1 MASPLP
7 ILAAAFAIHS
17 SGSVM
22 KVTEARFEQPTARY
36 LWLYVLIV
44 WVGLNLR
51 PSIAAVG
58 PLLDRI
64 QNELS
69 VSYTT
74 ASLLTTLPFLA
85 MGLAC
90 FQGMQLIRRWN
101 RHRIVMGSLTL
112 IGLAS
117 LVRLFGESFTLL
129 ALSAIAI
136 GAGIALIQALMP
148 ALIKVTLPNTVE
160 TATGLYI
167 GAIIGGGA
175 LASGAAP
182 WLASM
187 GGWRLGLAG
196 WAILVPVA
204 LLLWY
209 RLGSQ
214 MLTPVPRERSSKA
227 TPLSHIP
234 RAWTL
239 ALFFG
244 FGTAGYACVMAWLPP
259 YYLALGWS
267 AGDAGLLL
275 GYVTLLQVIASVG
288 APFLVRFQIDR
299 RRALYLTVGMSLI
312 GFVGLCLKP
321 DGVVFAVLWGTLLGL
336 GIGALFSL
344 SVLVP
349 MDHHRD
355 PARVGDLAAFVQGH
369 GYLIAGAA
377 TLLSGM
383 ARDMLSSFTIAWVAL
398 AVLFAAMLV
407 MSWRFDPHYY
417 PRHID

>member
-1 MASPLP
+1 
-7 ILAAAFAIHS
+7 
-17 SGSVM
+17 M

-64 QNELS
+64 QQELS
-69 VSYTT
+69 ISYAT
-74 ASLLTTLPFLA
+74 ASLLTTLPFVA
-85 MGLAC
+85 MGMAC

-101 RHRIVMGSLTL
+101 RHRIVMGALTL
-112 IGLAS
+112 IGLSS
-117 LVRLFGESFTLL
+117 LMRLVGDGFALL
-129 ALSAIAI
+129 AVSALLI
-136 GAGIALIQALMP
+136 GVGIALIQALMP

-175 LASGAAP
+175 LASGASP
-182 WLASM
+182 WLASI

-209 RLGSQ
+209 RFGGQ
-214 MLTPVPRERSSKA
+214 MLTPVPREKSVSA
-227 TPLSHIP
+227 TPLSRIP

-275 GYVTLLQVIASVG
+275 GYITLLQVISSVG
-288 APFLVRFQIDR
+288 VPFLVRYSLDR
-299 RRALYLTVGMSLI
+299 RRALYATVGASLI
-312 GFVGLCLKP
+312 GFVGLCIRP
-321 DGVVFAVLWGTLLGL
+321 DGAAAWLWGTLLGL

-355 PARVGDLAAFVQGH
+355 PARVGDLAAFVQGY
-369 GYLIAGAA
+369 GYLVAAAA
-377 TLLSGM
+377 TLLSGL
-383 ARDMLSSFTIAWVAL
+383 ARDMLSSFTTAWVAL
-398 AVLFAAMLV
+398 AFLFAAMMV